1 MGRPREHDDDVRA
14 ALLAAAEHL
23 VERDGAEALSVRTV
37 ADTVGTTTR
46 AIYSVFGSKAG
57 LLEALAARLFELL
70 SAAIDAVELTSDPAA
85 DLITASLDGFRR
97 TALEHAA
104 LYNLVFLRVVPDL
117 ALGAHFQEVAG
128 RAFGRLE
135 LLIARVVPA
144 ASVAERRVA
153 AHAVHALTEGLATME
168 LRGALGPQ
176 RTAARTW
183 RAALTA
189 LIGGLQGESS
199 APSSASSRA

>member
-1 MGRPREHDDDVRA
+1 MGRPREHDDAVRL
-14 ALLAAAEHL
+14 ALLAAAERL
-23 VERDGAEALSVRTV
+23 VERDGAEALSVRAV
-37 ADTVGTTTR
+37 ADIVGTTTR

-70 SAAIDAVELTSDPAA
+70 SEAIDAVALTDDPAA
-85 DLITASLDGFRR
+85 DLVAASLEGFRR

-117 ALGAHFQEVAG
+117 ALGAHFEEVAG

-135 LLIARVVPA
+135 VLVRRVVPG
-144 ASVAERRVA
+144 ASAGEARVA

-176 RTAARTW
+176 RTASRTW
-183 RAALTA
+183 RLAVNA
-189 LIGGLQGESS
+189 LIQGLQ
-199 APSSASSRA
+199 ANAAARL

>member
-1 MGRPREHDDDVRA
+1 MGRPREHDDGVRL
-14 ALLAAAEHL
+14 ALLAAAERL
-23 VERDGAEALSVRTV
+23 VERDGAEALSVRAV
-37 ADTVGTTTR
+37 ADIVGTTTR

-70 SAAIDAVELTSDPAA
+70 SEAIDAVELTDDPVA
-85 DLITASLDGFRR
+85 DLVAASLQGFRR

-117 ALGAHFQEVAG
+117 ALGAHFEEVAG

-135 LLIARVVPA
+135 LLVGRLVPA
-144 ASVAERRVA
+144 GSAAEIRAA

-168 LRGALGPQ
+168 LRGALGATRAAAKTW
-176 RTAARTW
+176 RTA
-183 RAALTA
+183 LHA
-189 LIGGLQGESS
+189 LIRGLCAG
-199 APSSASSRA
+199 PSPGA

>member
-1 MGRPREHDDDVRA
+1 
-14 ALLAAAEHL
+14 
-23 VERDGAEALSVRTV
+23 VRTV

-57 LLEALAARLFELL
+57 LLEALAARLFEVL
-70 SAAIDAVELTSDPAA
+70 SVAIDAVELTDDPSA
-85 DLITASLDGFRR
+85 DLVTASLEGFRR
-97 TALEHAA
+97 TALDHAA

-117 ALGAHFQEVAG
+117 ALGAHFEEVAG

-135 LLIARVVPA
+135 LLIGRVVPGASA
-144 ASVAERRVA
+144 AEARVA

-183 RAALTA
+183 RAALNA
-189 LIGGLQGESS
+189 LIAGLQGEPG
-199 APSSASSRA
+199 AVAASSKA